1 MHVGNA
7 RSESVIAWWL
17 SVKGVGESL
26 RERYQVPEELPP
38 KILQVVKR
46 LDAVE
51 GNQSF
56 RDSGTRPDYE
66 QWLEARTVAG
76 VKAFPDWFV
85 LT

>member
-1 MHVGNA
+1 MPCVNIGGRNA
-7 RSESVIAWWL
+7 IL
-17 SVKGVGESL
+17 HTGLQLKPGEHF
-26 RERYQVPEELPP
+26 R
-38 KILQVVKR
+38 
-46 LDAVE
+46 DAVE
-51 GNQSF
+51 GNQSL